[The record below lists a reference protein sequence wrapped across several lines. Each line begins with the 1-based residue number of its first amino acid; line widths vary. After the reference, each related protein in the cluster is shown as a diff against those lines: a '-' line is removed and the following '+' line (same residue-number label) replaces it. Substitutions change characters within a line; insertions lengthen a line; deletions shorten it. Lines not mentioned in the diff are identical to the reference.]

1 MKNLVNKS
9 LTEMQKNFAKL
20 YVESSFGSK
29 HLTNTEVAIK
39 VGYSAESA
47 YQRAHELINPKYC
60 PHVVKYIGQLKE
72 EFRQKNN
79 IDPDKHMSRLQHLG
93 QVAEKNKMIGV
104 SLRAEELRGKVAGYY
119 IDRQIIKNKDD
130 LDNMSEEE
138 LEKKIEKLLD
148 DNKLLLTPTT
158 PLTKQ
163 HLLRGKYPIDEKNR
177 KRKI

>member
-1 MKNLVNKS
+1 
-9 LTEMQKNFAKL
+9 MQKNFAKL

-119 IDRQIIKNKDD
+119 IDRQIIKNKDN
-130 LDNMSEEE
+130 LDDMSEEE